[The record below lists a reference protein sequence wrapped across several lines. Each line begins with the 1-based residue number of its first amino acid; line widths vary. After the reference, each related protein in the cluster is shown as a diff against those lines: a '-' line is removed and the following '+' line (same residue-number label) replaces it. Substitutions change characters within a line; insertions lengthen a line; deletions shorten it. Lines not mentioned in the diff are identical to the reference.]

1 MEKDFPLGQA
11 QGRILIGW
19 VWIRYPSLDQ
29 SLWPTWSHMSNLWRR
44 VGSARRRKKRDT
56 ELTEQI
62 TPQAQN
68 CCSHGNEPG
77 AGSTQGGSLWPGGLK
92 SVSSASERR
101 SGPSPPAP
109 HLSGFYYFLV
119 PGIYLTSK
127 KNTTVTCTCRIF
139 NQYTT
144 VHVKKHIAL

>member
-1 MEKDFPLGQA
+1 MAGFGSGTHPWTNHCGPPGVICLTCGGGWGLPEEGRRGILSRRSGSHPRPRIAAAMETSQALG
-11 QGRILIGW
+11 
-19 VWIRYPSLDQ
+19 P
-29 SLWPTWSHMSNLWRR
+29 RR
-44 VGSARRRKKRDT
+44 EA
-56 ELTEQI
+56 
-62 TPQAQN
+62 
-68 CCSHGNEPG
+68 
-77 AGSTQGGSLWPGGLK
+77 LWPGGLK